1 MLGEMITKSGQEDA
15 SGFRRMLI
23 EFLSNQQ
30 LDKIAKSLKISD
42 DEVKELYHKYLEVT
56 NESN

>member
-1 MLGEMITKSGQEDA
+1 
-15 SGFRRMLI
+15 MLI

>member
-1 MLGEMITKSGQEDA
+1 MITKSGQEDA